1 MRRVVIVFL
10 VFSMCSLIFY
20 FLLLETLPILMNM
33 IMISKN
39 NLTLFSDTSKT
50 IVVQKLIVFDLM
62 YLFPFLVSLASS
74 FLLFLS
80 LVKHSRSLNLI
91 SISSDDYRTKV
102 HKKAVK
108 MLLSFLILF
117 IIQFFFHA
125 GGTLVIFFFYFPSN
139 RSIKF
144 VLLTLITFPLSHS
157 FILILGN
164 SKLQQTAVR
173 DLQHLKSQLQEMIL
187 SLHRFSKVFTK
198 WIT

>member
-1 MRRVVIVFL
+1 MRRVVIIFL
-10 VFSMCSLIFY
+10 VFSMCSLILY
-20 FLLLETLPILMNM
+20 FLLLETLPILRNM

-62 YLFPFLVSLASS
+62 YLFPFLVSLASL

-125 GGTLVIFFFYFPSN
+125 GGTLVIFFFFLF
-139 RSIKF
+139 SIKQ
-144 VLLTLITFPLSHS
+144 V
-157 FILILGN
+157 N
-164 SKLQQTAVR
+164 
-173 DLQHLKSQLQEMIL
+173 
-187 SLHRFSKVFTK
+187 
-198 WIT
+198 

>member
-1 MRRVVIVFL
+1 MRRVVIIFL
-10 VFSMCSLIFY
+10 VFSMCSLILY
-20 FLLLETLPILMNM
+20 FLLLETLPILRNM

-62 YLFPFLVSLASS
+62 YLFPFLVSLASL

-91 SISSDDYRTKV
+91 SISSDDSRTKV

-117 IIQFFFHA
+117 IIHSFFSCRWHVGYFFFFF
-125 GGTLVIFFFYFPSN
+125 IF
-139 RSIKF
+139 
-144 VLLTLITFPLSHS
+144 H
-157 FILILGN
+157 
-164 SKLQQTAVR
+164 QTG
-173 DLQHLKSQLQEMIL
+173 QL
-187 SLHRFSKVFTK
+187 SLFC
-198 WIT
+198 